1 MGESASVPPPIRGS
15 EDWSVDDLRAWADAV
30 QPVMKDFVEA
40 VGRLVAT
47 VGEALRV
54 MVPDMRRAL
63 IWHNIV
69 ARLPERLADWE
80 EQHCLLERVLKRV
93 PDCVIM
99 RVSAGLTW
107 REGGES

>member
-1 MGESASVPPPIRGS
+1 
-15 EDWSVDDLRAWADAV
+15 
-30 QPVMKDFVEA
+30 
-40 VGRLVAT
+40 
-47 VGEALRV
+47 
-54 MVPDMRRAL
+54 L

-69 ARLPERLADWE
+69 ARLPECLADWE
-80 EQHCLLERVLKRV
+80 EQHCLIERVLKRV